1 MALVSPKVGEVTYAS
16 QLTYRNVISPVM
28 NVAAVTMAL
37 ITTAMTGPLFDRF
50 NRVPSEEV
58 AV

>member
-1 MALVSPKVGEVTYAS
+1 MNCRGLLPLVVGLVGL
-16 QLTYRNVISPVM
+16 QGQVISPVM